1 VILPGTDL
9 AGAVSLAEN
18 LRRDIS
24 EGVPVPDP
32 ELTLTASFGVA
43 EHEPGELAETLIGVA
58 DRALYRAKAEGRDRV
73 NAAPV
78 GPAG

>member
-1 VILPGTDL
+1 
-9 AGAVSLAEN
+9 
-18 LRRDIS
+18 
-24 EGVPVPDP
+24 VPDP

-43 EHEPGELAETLIGVA
+43 EHCPGELAETLIGVA

-78 GPAG
+78 EPAG